1 MCQTQSNNEEFE
13 GKLIE
18 GIIYGNRAL
27 NYVVL
32 QGSRACGAWN
42 EGNPSCEW
50 MSSNAANKVD
60 YQITP
65 AANEQSYSI
74 RKRTPFT
81 EMTPSQLGLINVE
94 DEKIQN
100 LIFQIRMSSMISYR
114 ERIATNLLALN
125 EYAKEESP
133 ESTGISLGSLQSFY
147 DFIQMHNNLKCPII
161 SLTPDDNI
169 YLSWRGEK
177 NRLFSIHFLPGEEVR
192 FVVFKPNDMHPEKED
207 RFSGR
212 TTYDTLKEA
221 VTQYLVWDWISE

>member
-1 MCQTQSNNEEFE
+1 MCQIQSNDEEF
-13 GKLIE
+13 KRKQIE
-18 GIIYGNRAL
+18 SIIYGNRSL
-27 NYVVL
+27 DRTVH
-32 QGSRACGAWN
+32 QETWACSASN
-42 EGNPSCEW
+42 QSNPSCERVP
-50 MSSNAANKVD
+50 SNAANKVI
-60 YQITP
+60 YQITS
-65 AANEQSYSI
+65 AVNEISYGIHYSTAI
-74 RKRTPFT
+74 A
-81 EMTPSQLGLINVE
+81 EMIPSQLSLFNVE
-94 DEKIQN
+94 NERIQN
-100 LIFQIRMSSMISYR
+100 LIFQIRMSSVISYR

-125 EYAKEESP
+125 DYTKEESP

-192 FVVFKPNDMHPEKED
+192 FVVFKPNDMHPGKED